1 MGLGK
6 ILKSIFGKE
15 GSEKKY
21 ESPEVT
27 FLGDDATGVT
37 HTIPITVSTP
47 PQQIIIKNGE
57 EYLVFNSKE
66 EIPPELLE
74 ELKHLDDLGTV
85 DSYSVI
91 VDGQKQIYTS
101 YEDIPE
107 EVRNAMKDMIK
118 E

>member
-6 ILKSIFGKE
+6 IFKSIFGKE
-15 GSEKKY
+15 DKTY
-21 ESPEVT
+21 ESPDVT

-37 HTIPITVSTP
+37 HTIPITVTAP
-47 PQQIIIKNGE
+47 PQQIIIKNE
-57 EYLVFNSKE
+57 DEYLVFDSKE

-74 ELKHLDDLGTV
+74 ELQHLDDLGTT

-91 VDGQKQIYTS
+91 VDGQRQIYTS

-107 EVRNAMKDMIK
+107 EVRAAMKDMIK